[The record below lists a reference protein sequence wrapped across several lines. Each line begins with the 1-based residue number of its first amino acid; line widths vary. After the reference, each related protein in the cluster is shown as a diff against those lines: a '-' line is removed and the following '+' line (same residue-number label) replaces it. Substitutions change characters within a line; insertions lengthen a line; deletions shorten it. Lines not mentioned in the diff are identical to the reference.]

1 MRPISPEEI
10 SALLDGELMPQRA
23 EEVRRAVA
31 EDERLRQIY
40 EQMAGTDSALSA
52 FATACKFEPHVS
64 LPSISP
70 VLGFPVYAVALGL
83 LIVRILAKV
92 LPFAPGIWLQAL
104 VIALVVAWLL
114 CRFLPILE
122 ADMWQVVH
130 EIGFSPQL
138 PPLPMSVCPQNHR
151 P

>member
-10 SALLDGELMPQRA
+10 SALLDGELMPERA

-40 EQMAGTDSALSA
+40 EQMASTDSALSA
-52 FATACKFEPHVS
+52 FAAACRFEPHVS

-83 LIVRILAKV
+83 LIIRIVAKV
-92 LPFAPGIWLQAL
+92 LPLGPGIWLQAL
-104 VIALVVAWLL
+104 VIALVITWLL
-114 CRFLPILE
+114 YRLLPTLE
-122 ADMWQVVH
+122 ADMWQPVR
-130 EIGFSPQL
+130 ELSLSSRL
-138 PPLPMSVCPQNHR
+138 PR
-151 P
+151 